1 MNCVVPFP
9 RPLLSDG
16 ITVTAIPVFG
26 LDDATVR
33 VRGAGALR
41 VNEYDPVVFD
51 GLNALA
57 QMV

>member
-1 MNCVVPFP
+1 
-9 RPLLSDG
+9 LSFG
-16 ITVTAIPVFG
+16 ITVTAIPLLG

-41 VNEYDPVVFD
+41 VNEYAPVVFD
-51 GLNALA
+51 GLNAFA

>member
-9 RPLLSDG
+9 TPLLSLG
-16 ITVTAIPVFG
+16 ITVTAIPLLG

-33 VRGAGALR
+33 VRGSGALK
-41 VNEYDPVVFD
+41 VNEYAPVVFD
-51 GLNALA
+51 GLNAFA